1 MIRQRPLALT
11 ATIAFS
17 VVAAGFGLATPQR
30 AEAAAPPTVDPV
42 IEWNRTV
49 LQLIRTPGVQP
60 ATVHPTRNLAMMFG
74 SIRGAAGRAVVVYQ
88 FLGSRAGGGT
98 QSDLRRA
105 THARRA
111 RGRRR
116 TGPQCRALRAPP
128 PFLKAA
134 RASRALNP
142 PPSSSRAKERMPP
155 LASPPCGGHAIPD
168 ARGQDGSHE

>member
-134 RASRALNP
+134 RASRIESATVVVARKGKNASARF
-142 PPSSSRAKERMPP
+142 SSLRRARDSRRSRPGRQP
-155 LASPPCGGHAIPD
+155 
-168 ARGQDGSHE
+168 